1 MSKKLQ
7 EKQQRRLAEEAK
19 RARQRKSQ
27 RSANLI
33 TAGIA
38 VAVLAGVAVFV
49 YFQRSGEA
57 GGAPQVGGS
66 AAEADCTDTS
76 THKSEGNDH
85 VDTGTSV
92 DYGTN
97 PPTTGNH
104 WPPDQVASPG
114 FYSESI
120 ESERLVHNM
129 EHGQI
134 VIWYRSDAPQDT
146 KDKLQQVVE
155 QQPEATIA
163 VPWDEL
169 ESPYNFALTAWSG
182 ADNSGKI
189 LSCEQVSQEVVDDF
203 RTRFQGRG
211 PEPVGIPPFDPEGG

>member
-19 RARQRKSQ
+19 RARQRKFQ
-27 RSANLI
+27 RRANLI

-38 VAVLAGVAVFV
+38 VAVLAGVGVFV
-49 YFQRSGEA
+49 YFQRSGQA
-57 GGAPQVGGS
+57 GGAGGVGGS
-66 AAEADCTDTS
+66 AAEANCTDIS
-76 THKSEGNDH
+76 THENEGNNH
-85 VDTGTSV
+85 VDTGTPV
-92 DYGTN
+92 EYGTN

-114 FYSESI
+114 FYTDTVEP
-120 ESERLVHNM
+120 ERLVHNM

-134 VIWYRSDAPQDT
+134 VIWYRPDAPQEI
-146 KDKLQQVVE
+146 KDNLQQVVE

-163 VPWDEL
+163 VPWEAL
-169 ESPYNFALTAWSG
+169 ESPYNFALTAWAG

-189 LSCEQVSQEVVDDF
+189 RSCEQVGQEVIDDF
-203 RTRFQGRG
+203 RARFQGRG
-211 PEPVGIPPFDPEGG
+211 PEPVGIPPFDPGG